1 MNFRQAERM
10 DDIPFSSIRKVFEQV
25 DRLKAEGRTIYPFY
39 IGRPDFDTPAHIKEA
54 AKRALD
60 SGMVAYTSNYGIPE
74 LRQALA
80 AKLDKENKLKVDPER
95 EIIVTVGANE
105 AVLMVM
111 MGLLNPG
118 DEVLIPDPMWLHYF
132 YCAKMAGAR
141 VVSVPLR
148 EADGFQLDP
157 AEIEKRITPRTRMLV
172 INSPHNPTGVVYT
185 RETLQAVA
193 DIAERHGL
201 LVLSDEIYEK
211 IIYDG
216 AEHISLATF
225 PNIANQTITVNGFS
239 KSYAMTGWRL
249 GYVVAKPE
257 IIGVLV
263 RVHQYT
269 TVCATSFAQAGAV
282 AALTGPQDSIG
293 YMVGQFD
300 QRRRAIVEAF
310 KDIGGAS
317 LVTPKGAFY
326 AFPNLSK
333 LDPSSEAVANLL
345 LNQTGVAV
353 VPGSAFGEC
362 GEGHVRISYSCSL
375 QNVQDGMSALQ
386 TYWQQ
391 AVGQSR

>member
-25 DRLKAEGRTIYPFY
+25 DRLKAEGRAIYPFY

-105 AVLMVM
+105 AVLMIM

-132 YCAKMAGAR
+132 YCAKLAGAR

-193 DIAERHGL
+193 NIAERHGL

-249 GYVVAKPE
+249 GYVIAKPE
-257 IIGVLV
+257 IIGVLI

-282 AALTGPQDSIG
+282 AALTGPQDSIA

-310 KDIGGAS
+310 KVVNGAS

-375 QNVQDGMSALQ
+375 QNVQDGMNALQ
-386 TYWQQ
+386 AYWQQ
-391 AVGQSR
+391 IG

>member
-25 DRLKAEGRTIYPFY
+25 DRLKAEGRAIYPFY

-80 AKLDKENKLKVDPER
+80 AKLDKENMLKVDPER

-105 AVLMVM
+105 AVLMIM

-132 YCAKMAGAR
+132 YCAKLAGAR

-193 DIAERHGL
+193 NIAERHGL

-249 GYVVAKPE
+249 GYVIAKPE
-257 IIGVLV
+257 IIGVLI

-282 AALTGPQDSIG
+282 AALTGPQDSIA

-310 KDIGGAS
+310 KVVNGAS

-375 QNVQDGMSALQ
+375 QNVQDGMNALQ
-386 TYWQQ
+386 AYWQQ
-391 AVGQSR
+391 IG